1 MDTKWRKSVSI
12 TTLLYIVCE
21 LTITGICIVSES
33 NSSSISLSAPPKV
46 KLHISYN
53 ASDQLLSVMVRHVR
67 NLVSEL

>member
-1 MDTKWRKSVSI
+1 MSSLSPVYVV
-12 TTLLYIVCE
+12 L
-21 LTITGICIVSES
+21 ES